1 MKADIG
7 VLCELAR
14 VCRSGYYK
22 WLRTTD
28 LPNKDYPDYLLIKEV
43 FDKGKEKY
51 GWRSIKM
58 RIPDM
63 NHKKIQ
69 RIMRKYEL
77 VTKVR
82 KRNPYKAIMKKRL
95 EHRTFP
101 NKLQR
106 EFSQT
111 IPRSVFCTDIT
122 YLPWSGM
129 YAYLSVIKD
138 IATGEVVAWNVSPGL
153 EMTLVTDTINQM
165 EPCDNALIHSD
176 QGFHYTNPLFIEN
189 VKELKMNQSM
199 SGKGNCIDN
208 APIESFFG
216 HLKDELDYQSCQSLE
231 ELRSKITEY
240 MQYYNDERK
249 QWTRN
254 KMSPIEYKNHLLAQS
269 RGQVVGS

>member
-1 MKADIG
+1 VAT
-7 VLCELAR
+7 LCELAG
-14 VCRSGYYK
+14 VSRSGYYR
-22 WLRTTD
+22 WLTTAD
-28 LPNKDYPDYLLIKEV
+28 LPDWDYPDYLRIKEV
-43 FDKGKEKY
+43 FDKGKQKY

-58 RIPDM
+58 RLPEM

-69 RIMRKYEL
+69 RIMRKYNL

-106 EFSQT
+106 AFNQI
-111 IPRSVFCTDIT
+111 IPRAVFCTDIT
-122 YLPWSGM
+122 YLPFNGM

-138 IATGEVVAWNVSPGL
+138 IATGEVMAWNMSSGL
-153 EMTLVTDTINQM
+153 EITLVTETIKQM
-165 EPCDNALIHSD
+165 EPYENALVHSD
-176 QGFHYTNPLFIEN
+176 QGFHYTNPLFIEM
-189 VKELKMNQSM
+189 VRKLRMNQSM

-216 HLKDELDYQSCQSLE
+216 HMKDELDYQSCKSFK
-231 ELRSKITEY
+231 ELHSKVEEY
-240 MQYYNDERK
+240 MQYYNYERK

-254 KMSPIEYKNHLLAQS
+254 KMSPIEYRNHLLTQS
-269 RGQVVGS
+269 GGQEVCF